1 MKYQQPKFLIGFGKQ
16 FRDNY
21 DETFKP
27 KCDRCGEPM
36 EEVKCKLICNQCGFS
51 RDCSDP

>member
-16 FRDNY
+16 YRDNY
-21 DETFKP
+21 DDTFKP
-27 KCDRCGEPM
+27 KCDRCGELM
-36 EEVKCKLICNQCGFS
+36 EEVKCKLICNQCGYS